1 MIYVTYQI
9 FWKTLGG
16 KNIEIKDTVDDLHR
30 GKHVTLVVF
39 DIFWDRQLKV
49 LSNTKYTIKL

>member
-1 MIYVTYQI
+1 MNT
-9 FWKTLGG
+9 
-16 KNIEIKDTVDDLHR
+16 EIKDTVDDLHR

-49 LSNTKYTIKL
+49 LFNTEYIVKL